1 MVWCVGGTAH
11 SGQQSGNTW
20 VTRNLQGRA
29 WLRGTKVTPTHD
41 KRRPQARCGAAFHS
55 ATASGGWARAWYKPQ
70 PPLPP
75 SSTSPSPRRRGGGG
89 HVEPHKAH
97 HHAPGP
103 RAGCMGDPVLGEPM
117 LPSPS
122 PRAMRR
128 NISRPSSRRAP
139 PRMWD
144 PGVGRMVA
152 YLGPEMDVHC
162 LPHSTLLTPQHNG
175 DSTTNCSPYTAH
187 RTAHRSRPN
196 TLLTPHNTLL
206 TPVWAWASSSPEG
219 SLTSRC

>member
-1 MVWCVGGTAH
+1 MVQT
-11 SGQQSGNTW
+11 
-20 VTRNLQGRA
+20 
-29 WLRGTKVTPTHD
+29 
-41 KRRPQARCGAAFHS
+41 
-55 ATASGGWARAWYKPQ
+55 TASPYPPFFYLAKPQ
-70 PPLPP
+70 DEGG
-75 SSTSPSPRRRGGGG
+75 RGR
-89 HVEPHKAH
+89 VEPPKAH
-97 HHAPGP
+97 RLAPGP
-103 RAGCMGDPVLGEPM
+103 RAGCMGDPALGEPM

-152 YLGPEMDVHC
+152 YLGPE
-162 LPHSTLLTPQHNG
+162 SGRTLFTSQHTAHPTQHTAHA
-175 DSTTNCSPYTAH
+175 TTHCSPYTAQRSPH
-187 RTAHRSRPN
+187 TAHRSRPN
-196 TLLTPHNTLL
+196 TLLSPHNTLLTSHNTLL